1 MREIKVLDVTLR
13 DGGCVNDFNFGQE
26 YMNRILSS
34 LEDSGVD
41 YIELGYIDEKKGTC
55 AGRTQYIDE
64 KVIPEYFLKSK
75 KPGVTYV
82 AMMDYGKFTIENFGS
97 RTEDG
102 IDGIRMA
109 FHKKDWHNALLAGRK
124 IIDKGYN
131 FFIQPMITM
140 RYTDMEM
147 LELIQAV
154 NKEIPD
160 AAGFY
165 IVDSFGEMRTSDV
178 TRLVHLVDNN
188 LRSDIPL
195 GFHSHNNLQL
205 SYSNAMAFLSF
216 PMKRE
221 RMLDSSV
228 MGMGKGAGNLNTELL
243 LEHMNLFFGG
253 TYKVAPLLELIDKV
267 INVIHKEFY
276 WGYSVE
282 YYLSSINHCSPS
294 YAAHFYNKHM
304 LPIEQVAELLGMIA
318 EDKKISFDKQY
329 AEELYLKYNSD
340 KVFDDTE
347 TIERLRDRFIGKK
360 VLLIAP
366 GKSIL
371 KERDKIS
378 ALLSDRN
385 VLSVA
390 LNHFAFETDYRL
402 TTRIE
407 VFSEAVERG
416 DSIIAPSNVVMGKKS
431 DSTSEIDYEKW
442 IVRENGTT
450 YDSSGVMSLLLME
463 RLGVSEIILAGFDGF
478 STNINENYFDKT
490 MRNPVSEEQAEL
502 RNEFYSRLIR
512 RIREK
517 TAVTFLTSSKY
528 YLPEQY

>member
-1 MREIKVLDVTLR
+1 MSDIKVLDVTLR

-26 YMNRILSS
+26 YMNKILSS
-34 LEDSGVD
+34 LEESGVD

-55 AGRTQYIDE
+55 AGRTQYVDE

-82 AMMDYGKFTIENFGS
+82 AMMDYGKFTVDNFNP
-97 RTEDG
+97 RTENG

-124 IIDKGYN
+124 IIDKGYK

-140 RYTDMEM
+140 RYTDMEL
-147 LELIQAV
+147 LELIHAV
-154 NKEIPD
+154 NKDLPD
-160 AAGFY
+160 ASGFY
-165 IVDSFGEMRTSDV
+165 IVDSFGEMRASDV

-188 LRSDIPL
+188 LRPDIPL

-216 PMKRE
+216 SMKRE

-253 TYKVAPLLELIDKV
+253 TYKIAPLLELIDKV

-282 YYLSSINHCSPS
+282 YYLSSINHCTPS

-304 LPIEQVAELLGMIA
+304 LPIEQVAELLGMI
-318 EDKKISFDKQY
+318 EEEKKISFDGQY

-340 KVFDDTE
+340 KVFDDAT
-347 TIERLRDRFIGKK
+347 TIERLRSIFCGKRA
-360 VLLIAP
+360 LLIAP

-371 KERDKIS
+371 NNRDKIA
-378 ALLSDRN
+378 ALLTDGTI
-385 VLSVA
+385 LSVA
-390 LNHFAFETDYRL
+390 LNHFAFDTDYFL
-402 TTRIE
+402 TTRSEI
-407 VFSEAVERG
+407 FSEAVERG
-416 DSIIAPSNVVMGKKS
+416 NPIIAPSNVVMGNKG
-431 DSTSEIDYEKW
+431 DNISEIDYEKW
-442 IVRENGTT
+442 IAKESGTT
-450 YDSSGVMSLLLME
+450 YDSSGVMSILLME

-478 STNINENYFDKT
+478 SANINDNYFEKT
-490 MRNPVSEEQAEL
+490 MRNPVSEEQAET
-502 RNEFYSRLIR
+502 RNRFYADFI
-512 RIREK
+512 EK
-517 TAVTFLTSSKY
+517 VQKKTRVTFLTKSKY
-528 YLPEQY
+528 ERQA